1 MKDFANRKKLPR
13 VKFFAA
19 AVITAAALLCALS
32 PAAFAKTEA
41 YANSAQRYWSGV
53 DSFGVTSIG
62 GECPLEVESEKLIFN
77 IQDFSQP
84 YESES
89 EKSYTQTVTAEYN
102 FYNPSDLEVTANLV
116 FPFGSETYAD
126 YQGVVKYSGDI
137 KADGAPVP
145 FNVRYTYLPY
155 GEFTVRNI
163 ENVRDDYNESGF
175 FTRDLPVTRY
185 YFSVSGV
192 EKNDENAPY
201 ASIKLP
207 ISSDKKYALRGDNG
221 SSRNS
226 YSATV
231 GKFVKNGDTLELS
244 VYGDADISDSE
255 WVIYENG
262 GEKKKIGGSVTL
274 KYKKATTFGEA
285 VFANYDEKFGV
296 SRVDWFNA
304 AVDCLNDNVSDCV
317 LRHNGDFNETFV
329 NALMRWYEYD
339 LTVPPRGRVVNSVTA
354 PLFPNIDAG
363 YEPSVHSYVYYSSPA
378 KTWKSF
384 GTLNVEINTPYYM
397 VFDDDGWTKTDGGYT
412 RFYETLPAGEIT
424 FKLCSSESPERYF
437 NPAFGKAIA
446 RFLWFCILFGVVVIG
461 VPIIVAAVIVIIFYK
476 KSRKKVALKA
486 ANSSQ
491 GGEQNGIEQGGG
503 QSVVAEQNGDMKPGE
518 GGDESDKEN
527 AEVDKLNG
535 E

>member
-1 MKDFANRKKLPR
+1 MKIFAGRKKLLR

-19 AVITAAALLCALS
+19 AVITAAVLLCALS

-41 YANSAQRYWSGV
+41 YANSAQRYWRGV

-77 IQDFSQP
+77 VQDFSQP
-84 YESES
+84 YGGESE
-89 EKSYTQTVTAEYN
+89 EGYTQTVTAEYN

-126 YQGVVKYSGDI
+126 YQGAVKYSGDI

-145 FNVRYTYLPY
+145 FNVRYTYLRY
-155 GEFTVRNI
+155 GDFGLSDI

-175 FTRDLPVTRY
+175 FTRDLPITRY

-192 EKNDENAPY
+192 EKNDKNAPY

-207 ISSDKKYALRGDNG
+207 ISSVDKKYALRDGNG
-221 SSRNS
+221 VSKNG
-226 YSATV
+226 YYATI
-231 GKFVKNGDTLELS
+231 GKFVQNGDTLELS

-262 GEKKKIGGSVTL
+262 GEKKRIGGSVTL

-304 AVDCLNDNVSDCV
+304 AVDCLNDNVTDCV

-339 LTVPPRGRVVNSVTA
+339 LTVPAHGRVANSVTA
-354 PLFPNIDAG
+354 PLFPNIDTD

-384 GTLNVEINTPYYM
+384 GTLSVEINTPYYM

-424 FKLCSSESPERYF
+424 FKLCLSESPERYF
-437 NPAFGKAIA
+437 NPAFGKAFA
-446 RFLWFCILFGVVVIG
+446 RLVWFCILFGIVVTV
-461 VPIIVAAVIVIIFYK
+461 VPIIVVAVIVIIFYK

-491 GGEQNGIEQGGG
+491 SGEQNASSQIGIEQGGDK
-503 QSVVAEQNGDMKPGE
+503 SDNG
-518 GGDESDKEN
+518 N
-527 AEVDKLNG
+527 AEADKLSG